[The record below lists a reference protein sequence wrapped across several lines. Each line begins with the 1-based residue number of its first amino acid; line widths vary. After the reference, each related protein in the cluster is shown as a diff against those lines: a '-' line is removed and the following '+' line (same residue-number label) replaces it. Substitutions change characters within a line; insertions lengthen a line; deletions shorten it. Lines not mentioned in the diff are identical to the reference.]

1 MQSFHL
7 VSEVKIECIS
17 ILYRLETS
25 PLCSIDR
32 LGLSSFTLILPCI
45 SLQHGM
51 PVHVA
56 KVFMT
61 QFEGWLCL
69 FFMQNYTYTSLYD
82 VYIYIYMRRFFS
94 LSKSQLSS
102 LQCRVHSYC
111 LDFKYVQGTMQNHA
125 ESFVRISFATGPCR
139 TNWPQRCRW
148 GSFSDALEGNMAT
161 ILVLQIY
168 LFIGIYLFIS
178 IYIYIYRGIFI

>member
-1 MQSFHL
+1 
-7 VSEVKIECIS
+7 
-17 ILYRLETS
+17 
-25 PLCSIDR
+25 
-32 LGLSSFTLILPCI
+32 
-45 SLQHGM
+45 
-51 PVHVA
+51 
-56 KVFMT
+56 
-61 QFEGWLCL
+61 
-69 FFMQNYTYTSLYD
+69 
-82 VYIYIYMRRFFS
+82 MRRFFS

-168 LFIGIYLFIS
+168 LFIGIYLFNIN
-178 IYIYIYRGIFI
+178 IYIYIQRYIYINIYYQVWIHVSTISFHIIYIYSPYIDMECMYEYINCEFRNTLCTLRLMFEAM

>member
-45 SLQHGM
+45 SVQHGM

-82 VYIYIYMRRFFS
+82 VYIYIY
-94 LSKSQLSS
+94 
-102 LQCRVHSYC
+102 
-111 LDFKYVQGTMQNHA
+111 A
-125 ESFVRISFATGPCR
+125 
-139 TNWPQRCRW
+139 
-148 GSFSDALEGNMAT
+148 
-161 ILVLQIY
+161 
-168 LFIGIYLFIS
+168 S
-178 IYIYIYRGIFI
+178 IF